1 MKIPQQ
7 TWNDLLMTPNVS
19 NITQVKYIDNDWL
32 NELVHFILNGSYD
45 KLFIENPNLRDFIN
59 KNHDDSQSIEIMNK
73 LNHDEEL
80 VDFLCIL
87 IGIAYLQLFIINN
100 FLGPKVEL
108 DNFEQSISQVDIF
121 LLNIYSYLYFS
132 FKTTIND
139 HLTCDGETP
148 VSTVEHLDYLFQAT
162 KVFSIE
168 QDKTN
173 KNWTWYWWTMRTLF
187 THQKMLEERSMTL
200 YNHVQICIDKL
211 LTYQSEM
218 NKVQQILFFIEIT
231 YISEYYYNWKQ
242 VETAKKQVLEIS
254 GLEINLTGQLGKR
267 TRYQVNNTSQ
277 LLLDI
282 TRKEIQQTLTNNNNN
297 NITNEENLILPKN
310 LTLNDDVI
318 LNQIQFQNETDP
330 QYMTIQL
337 NIVEQLTLLLVI
349 YDRQINH
356 PRHEITTEEQLAF
369 LTYILARPIN
379 WCIQT
384 CSLILRCQH
393 ETENKRKIERTLL
406 QLQELIDQYDYT
418 IPSSSFRLEYFHST
432 PIYPTWKLKSYIA
445 HIYVKLGLINNA
457 LDLYLYLKKWSDVIA
472 CYQLLK
478 KLSLAEHVIREQL
491 KIKETPD
498 LLCSLGEVTDEFE
511 YLERAWIL
519 SKERSGRAQRLMG
532 KYYFNRGNYE
542 KTCDH
547 LLKAVEI
554 NSLQHDTWF
563 WLGSAA
569 FRTEKWELGV
579 RAYSRCTNIEPDN
592 FEAWNNLAACHTKL
606 KQKDKAH
613 KVFLEAIKCNYDN
626 WKVWENFLWT
636 SADCGEIEDVI
647 QAYHRLIDLKTK
659 YVDKEVL
666 QRLVHLLSENKQ
678 NEIWT
683 KIYQKSLELFGRLT
697 SQVTNDADI
706 WELYSDLCHLKKD
719 DTSVDWHMKILQQLQ
734 RSHRCAVSQT
744 PSWESEINTIKN
756 VLTLSNKL
764 ATNTIEKF
772 GEHSENESFKQLCH
786 SIRLALN
793 SVTTRLKQK
802 YDSSLMTTDEKM
814 IDDIQHLEKSLSQLT
829 DMLLKN

>member
-1 MKIPQQ
+1 MKISQQ
-7 TWNDLLMTPNVS
+7 TWNDLLMTTSMQNV
-19 NITQVKYIDNDWL
+19 TQVKYIDNEWL

-45 KLFIENPNLRDFIN
+45 KLFIEYPNLRDFIN

-80 VDFLCIL
+80 IDFLHIL

-100 FLGPKVEL
+100 FLGPKIEL
-108 DNFEQSISQVDIF
+108 DNFEQSISQ
-121 LLNIYSYLYFS
+121 
-132 FKTTIND
+132 TTIND
-139 HLTCDGETP
+139 YLTCDGETP
-148 VSTVEHLDYLFQAT
+148 VSTVEHLDYLFQAI
-162 KVFSIE
+162 KVFNIE
-168 QDKTN
+168 QNNTN

-187 THQKMLEERSMTL
+187 THQKMLEERTMTL
-200 YNHVQICIDKL
+200 CNHIQICIDKL

-218 NKVQQILFFIEIT
+218 NKIQQILFFIEIT

-242 VETAKKQVLEIS
+242 AETSKNRALEIS

-267 TRYQVNNTSQ
+267 TRYQINNTSQ

-282 TRKEIQQTLTNNNNN
+282 KRKELQETSINN
-297 NITNEENLILPKN
+297 NITNEENLTLPKN
-310 LTLNDDVI
+310 LALNDDVV
-318 LNQIQFQNETDP
+318 LNQIQFQNETDY
-330 QYMTIQL
+330 QDLTVQL
-337 NIVEQLTLLLVI
+337 NIIEQLTLLLII
-349 YDRQINH
+349 YDRQINN

-369 LTYILARPIN
+369 LNYILARPIN

-384 CSLILRCQH
+384 CSLTLRCQH
-393 ETENKRKIERTLL
+393 ETDNKRKIERTLL
-406 QLQELIDQYDYT
+406 QLQELIDQYDYKN
-418 IPSSSFRLEYFHST
+418 PSSSFRLEYFHST

-445 HIYVKLGLINNA
+445 HVYVKLGLINNA
-457 LDLYLYLKKWSDVIA
+457 LDLYLYLKKWSDVIT

-478 KLSLAEHVIREQL
+478 KLSLAEHIIREQL

-511 YLERAWIL
+511 YFERAWIL
-519 SKERSGRAQRLMG
+519 SKERNGRAQRLMG

-542 KTCDH
+542 KACDH

-554 NSLQHDTWF
+554 NSLQHDIWF

-579 RAYSRCTNIEPDN
+579 RAYHRCTNIEPDN

-636 SADCGEIEDVI
+636 SADCGETEDVI

-659 YVDKEVL
+659 YMDKEVL
-666 QRLVHLLSENKQ
+666 QRLVHLLSENNQ

-706 WELYSDLCHLKKD
+706 WELYSDLCQLKKD
-719 DTSVDWHMKILQQLQ
+719 NTSIDWHMKILQQLQ
-734 RSHRCAVSQT
+734 RAHRCATSQT

-756 VLTLSNKL
+756 VLKLSNKL
-764 ATNTIEKF
+764 ATNTIEKLN
-772 GEHSENESFKQLCH
+772 EHSENENFKQLCH

-793 SVTTRLKQK
+793 SVMTRLKQK
-802 YDSSLMTTDEKM
+802 YDSSLMITDEK
-814 IDDIQHLEKSLSQLT
+814 ITDDIQQLEKSISQLT
-829 DMLLKN
+829 NMLLKN

>member
-1 MKIPQQ
+1 MCY
-7 TWNDLLMTPNVS
+7 LE
-19 NITQVKYIDNDWL
+19 WL

-45 KLFIENPNLRDFIN
+45 KLFIENPNLLDFIN
-59 KNHDDSQSIEIMNK
+59 KNQDDSQSIEIMNK

-80 VDFLCIL
+80 VEYKLMDDAKIFAQMSVHFSLAKTCVIKL
-87 IGIAYLQLFIINN
+87 ERVRTEFTSKTLSNSYLQLFIINN
-100 FLGPKVEL
+100 FLGPKVKL
-108 DNFEQSISQVDIF
+108 HQFEQTISQ
-121 LLNIYSYLYFS
+121 
-132 FKTTIND
+132 TTIND
-139 HLTCDGETP
+139 HLICDGETP

-162 KVFSIE
+162 KVFNIE
-168 QDKTN
+168 QNQTN
-173 KNWTWYWWTMRTLF
+173 KNWTWYWWTMRTVF

-200 YNHVQICIDKL
+200 CNHAQMCIDKL

-242 VETAKKQVLEIS
+242 VDTAKKQALEIS

-267 TRYQVNNTSQ
+267 TRYQINNTSQ

-282 TRKEIQQTLTNNNNN
+282 TRKEAQQTLTNNNM
-297 NITNEENLILPKN
+297 INEENLILPKN
-310 LTLNDDVI
+310 LALNDDVV
-318 LNQIQFQNETDP
+318 LNQIQFQNETDY
-330 QYMTIQL
+330 QNLTIQL
-337 NIVEQLTLLLVI
+337 DIIEQLTLLLII
-349 YDRQINH
+349 YHRQINH
-356 PRHEITTEEQLAF
+356 PSHEITTEEQLAF
-369 LTYILARPIN
+369 LTYILARPLN

-393 ETENKRKIERTLL
+393 ETENTRKIERTLL
-406 QLQELIDQYDYT
+406 QLQELIDQYDYKS
-418 IPSSSFRLEYFHST
+418 PSSSFRLEYFHST

-457 LDLYLYLKKWSDVIA
+457 LDLYLYLKKWSDVIS

-491 KIKETPD
+491 QIKETPD

-542 KTCDH
+542 KTCEH

-659 YVDKEVL
+659 YVDKDVL
-666 QRLVHLLSENKQ
+666 QRLVHLLSENNH

-697 SQVTNDADI
+697 SQVTNDTDI
-706 WELYSDLCHLKKD
+706 WELYSDLCQLKKD
-719 DTSVDWHMKILQQLQ
+719 DTSIDWHMKILQQLQ
-734 RSHRCAVSQT
+734 RAHRCAVSQT
-744 PSWESEINTIKN
+744 SSWESEINTIKS
-756 VLTLSNKL
+756 VLKLSNKL
-764 ATNTIEKF
+764 ATNTIEKL
-772 GEHSENESFKQLCH
+772 GEHSENENFKQLCH

-793 SVTTRLKQK
+793 SVVTRLKQK
-802 YDSSLMTTDEKM
+802 YDSSLMTTDENM
-814 IDDIQHLEKSLSQLT
+814 SDDIQQLEKSLSQLT
-829 DMLLKN
+829 DMLRKN